1 MHPSIHS
8 HTHTHTHTPLLSF
21 YQQHALTF
29 SAMMSKGAAPP
40 LAALSG
46 HTSSISKQTQ
56 ASMTKRDGERRE
68 SERQSNPNNKQA
80 NKSKC
85 DQKRQDFA
93 FSVAEMARG
102 FAHSLL
108 SGFLKG
114 NTFLFVV
121 SYLIR
126 KRKLTG
132 CAGGDHDERGEMEQ
146 AFVLAV
152 VLLLLLG
159 PVASAEQGA
168 KLPNSA
174 NYTKTIVN
182 CKSQQDGV
190 TCKIVG
196 SDRDGEWTAFASHN
210 LGAYNNTG
218 FAKLLVES
226 SPIEDDTVAAYGAGS
241 CSHVCTHVCVCV

>member
-1 MHPSIHS
+1 
-8 HTHTHTHTPLLSF
+8 
-21 YQQHALTF
+21 
-29 SAMMSKGAAPP
+29 
-40 LAALSG
+40 
-46 HTSSISKQTQ
+46 
-56 ASMTKRDGERRE
+56 
-68 SERQSNPNNKQA
+68 
-80 NKSKC
+80 
-85 DQKRQDFA
+85 
-93 FSVAEMARG
+93 MARG